1 MSNKPVK
8 SILITDLDNTLF
20 DWFDIWC
27 ATFIP
32 MLDKVVELSG
42 IPKEILLKEIRPIHR
57 QHGTAEYAF
66 LLEELPSLKKMYGSR
81 ENLMKALNPAIHLAR
96 SNRIKHMK
104 LFAGVYDTLAELR
117 CRRVRV
123 IAYTESKEWYTK
135 YRLQRLGLDFFIER
149 VYSPEDHKN
158 VPISNDSR
166 TKLHFENTKFLHT
179 PVNEYKPNP
188 KLLLDI
194 ISELGVNKDDCV
206 YIGDSEIKDIDMA
219 SDAGVTSV
227 FAKYGVSHFNERPDD
242 YNILREV
249 THWTNEEVARE
260 RELKALGIRHKADF
274 SIDNFAEILD
284 VIDFQRSKFK

>member
-8 SILITDLDNTLF
+8 SVLITDLDNTLF

-42 IPKEILLKEIRPIHR
+42 ISREILIKEIRPVHR
-57 QHGTAEYAF
+57 EHGTAEYAF
-66 LLEELPSLKKMYGSR
+66 LLEELPSLQAKYGSR
-81 ENLMKALNPAIHLAR
+81 ENIMEALNPAIHLAR
-96 SNRIKHMK
+96 SNRINHMK
-104 LFAGVYDTLAELR
+104 LFLGVYDTLAELR

-149 VYSPEDHKN
+149 VYSPKDHQE
-158 VPISNDSR
+158 VPIDDASR
-166 TKLHFENTKFLHT
+166 TKLHFKNTQFMHT
-179 PVNEYKPNP
+179 PIDEFKPNP

-194 ISELGVNKDDCV
+194 VNEIGVNKEDCV

-219 SDAGVTSV
+219 SDAGVTSI
-227 FAKYGVSHFNERPDD
+227 FAKYGVGHFEERPDD
-242 YNILREV
+242 YNLLRDV
-249 THWTNEEVARE
+249 THWTDEEVARE
-260 RELKALGIRHKADF
+260 KDLKEQGIRHKADF
-274 SIDNFAEILD
+274 SIDNFSEILD
-284 VIDFQRSKFK
+284 IIDFQRPKR